1 MQRSRVL
8 VQILVLLGAVVCA
21 GPSRAQDV
29 EHVFIVVIDGL
40 RAAEGFDDPDHT
52 FVGPM
57 VDELLPQGSLL
68 SYLEIRGQTLTLP
81 AHQVFVTGT
90 YADCGN
96 TWAYEDRLFLA
107 PRVPT
112 IFDAYRQHTG
122 AAPERSWV
130 LSNTPL
136 VGHDCEHTLMPGYD
150 LERAAA
156 SVVDFSYTESDDW
169 VWDQVEAALDL
180 GEVDLML
187 VNLHEVDRMGHSQDW
202 DGYLDKA
209 FAGSTAAVQFWDRLQ
224 ADPVYADNTVLLITT
239 DHGRHREDV
248 DNGFIG
254 HGDACTGCRQVFLLA
269 LGPGIRQ
276 GFVSGEAYSFLD
288 IAPTVAHLLD
298 VPFPYH
304 RGRVITDILTDGA
317 AVDPGP
323 GGAFY
328 PQVAAAGDMRV
339 RAYEF
344 QDTALADNEGAHQVV
359 VELSVDGGE
368 TWTTTSMGGALTVQ
382 RTPMAWTDGE
392 VALVGWQEYTVKGE
406 EWYHRIFRI
415 GDESTEWEDVFHE
428 PMSGSGTP
436 VASALIVPEG
446 DDLYLF
452 EGNPR
457 TEVLRLWMSDDRG
470 YTWSENIGV
479 STIRRHFPRD
489 THVAP
494 VDGAWVLAYSAHTA
508 FEPNEHDPNENTEIF
523 WQRSDD
529 LGQTWTTED
538 RMFEDS
544 APSIQPSMAVGVNG
558 TLHLVWADMASGAFE
573 LFHAASTDGGQNFST
588 PLPLTFDSVG
598 AWEPALAADGERL
611 YAAWSQ
617 FDALDSAT
625 IQIAALDDDTLVEQ
639 RQLSTPGRVA
649 RQPHVTPLGDCTSWV
664 TWSES
669 DLQGPWELGSAV
681 VATAGVPVTAA
692 EGAVEPAEL
701 IAGGGG
707 QELVLTVEL
716 EIGEEDRGVDGIEV
730 VLPEPLSFEDGTASV
745 DVDGD
750 PVDAEVTA
758 AGHTLWFEL
767 EEPVVHDGGRLD
779 LRLGVDPGDGAQ
791 SADPF
796 RVFLHL
802 GAEPC
807 SVEVSGDLGVD
818 VVLVGDDDDATGDD
832 DDVSI
837 GPGGDNGCE
846 CDSGGLGS
854 GGGLIVVPGL
864 LLGLARRRDR
874 VPRCSAASRASALR
888 AWRLR
893 RHP

>member
-1 MQRSRVL
+1 MQRSRL
-8 VQILVLLGAVVCA
+8 LLKLFLLLGATVCA
-21 GPSRAQDV
+21 RPGQAQDV
-29 EHVFIVVIDGL
+29 EHVFIVVLDGL
-40 RAAEGFDDPDHT
+40 RAAEGFDDPDHV

-68 SYLEIRGQTLTLP
+68 SYLEVRGQTLTLP

-112 IFDAYRQHTG
+112 LFDAYRQHTG

-169 VWDQVEAALDL
+169 VWDQVESALDQ

-209 FAGSTAAVQFWDRLQ
+209 FAGSTAVVQFWERLQ
-224 ADPVYADNTVLLITT
+224 ADPTYADNTVLLITT
-239 DHGRHREDV
+239 DHGRHRDDV
-248 DNGFIG
+248 ENGFIG

-276 GFVSGEAYSFLD
+276 GLVTGEAYSFLD
-288 IAPTVAHLLD
+288 VAPTVAHLMD
-298 VPFPYH
+298 IPFPYH
-304 RGRVITDILTDGA
+304 RGRVITEILLDGA

-328 PQVAAAGDMRV
+328 PHVTASDDMRV

-344 QDTALADNEGAHQVV
+344 QDTSLADNEGAHQVV
-359 VELSVDGGE
+359 VELSVDGGA
-368 TWTTTSMGGALTVQ
+368 TWTTTAMGGDLTVQ
-382 RTPMAWTDGE
+382 RTPVTWTDGE

-406 EWYHRIFRI
+406 EWYHRLFRI
-415 GDESTEWEDVFHE
+415 GDQTSEWVDVFHE

-436 VASALIVPEG
+436 VASAMIVPDG
-446 DDLYLF
+446 PNLFLF

-489 THVAP
+489 ARLAP
-494 VDGAWVLAYSAHTA
+494 VDGTWVLAYSANTA

-538 RMFEDS
+538 RMLEDS
-544 APSIQPSMAVGVNG
+544 APSIQPSMATASDG
-558 TLHLVWADMASGAFE
+558 TLHIVWADMASGVFE
-573 LFHAASTDGGQNFST
+573 IFHVASADGGQNFST

-598 AWEPALAADGERL
+598 AWEPSIAADGERL
-611 YAAWSQ
+611 YVVWSE

-625 IQIAALDDDTLVEQ
+625 IQMAALDGDDLVEH

-649 RQPHVTPLGDCTSWV
+649 RQPHITALGDCTSWV

-681 VATAGVPVTAA
+681 VATAGLPVTAA
-692 EGAVEPAEL
+692 QGAVAPTEL
-701 IAGGGG
+701 LAGDGA
-707 QELVLTVEL
+707 QELTLTLTL
-716 EIGEEDRGVDGIEV
+716 EIGEEDRGVDRIEV
-730 VLPEPLSFEDGTASV
+730 TLPAPLSYEDATASI

-750 PVDAEVTA
+750 PVDAEA
-758 AGHTLWFEL
+758 ALAGHTLWIEL
-767 EEPVVHDGGRLD
+767 NDPVAHDGARLD
-779 LRLGVDPGDGAQ
+779 LRFGVDPGGDAT
-791 SADPF
+791 SPDPI
-796 RVFLHL
+796 RVFLHN

-807 SVEVSGDLGVD
+807 NVEVSGDLGVD
-818 VVLVGDDDDATGDD
+818 VAGGDDDDDATAGD

-837 GPGGDNGCE
+837 GPGGDDGCE
-846 CDSGGLGS
+846 CDSGGRGS
-854 GGGLIVVPGL
+854 GGGLIV
-864 LLGLARRRDR
+864 LLGLMLALPRRQWRM
-874 VPRCSAASRASALR
+874 PWCSAASRASELR
-888 AWRLR
+888 SSPPRGD
-893 RHP
+893 P